1 MSKDTLEGLRALLGV
16 EEGKGGDRA
25 VWQVRATLLRT
36 RVPWLQVLYCT
47 CLGTE
52 WQRLRRERQPQ
63 NMTVLY
69 NQGCQQC
76 PGGTTSR
83 LDPSSGTCRHGRY
96 TLCA

>member
-16 EEGKGGDRA
+16 EDGKGGDRA
-25 VWQVRATLLRT
+25 VWQVRATPLRT
-36 RVPWLQVLYCT
+36 RVPWLQELYYT

-69 NQGCQQC
+69 DQGCQQC
-76 PGGTTSR
+76 PGGTTVG
-83 LDPSSGTCRHGRY
+83 LIQAVVPADMGRY